1 MLRKFFALTLG
12 LALLGGGAG
21 QVAADDTMQCGRRSS
36 VVLALADRYGEARE
50 AIGLASNG
58 AVIEVFASADGATWT
73 ITATMASGMTCLVA
87 SGEHYER
94 LVETPPAPGNPA

>member
-1 MLRKFFALTLG
+1 MQQLFALSLG
-12 LALLGGGAG
+12 FGAVLFLAG
-21 QVAADDTMQCGRRSS
+21 QAHGADCARRNQ
-36 VVLALADRYGEARE
+36 VVTTLADRYGEARE

-73 ITATMASGMTCLVA
+73 ITATLASGMTCLVA

-94 LVETPPAPGNPA
+94 LLETPPAPGNPA